1 MSDASAHRIL
11 VIDDE
16 IFVRDLLFE
25 FFTKL
30 QFNVSVAADGNAGIT
45 LFQQSLFDVI
55 LVDLKMPGK
64 SGIETLREIHHI
76 RSTTPVIV
84 MTGYPTIDSSIEALR
99 LGAYDYIIKPFKLQE
114 LKEVVDRAIKE
125 QELHSEIDSLR
136 EKVHTIEA
144 ELRQYRS
151 TTTERIRGEGASI
164 VTLPD
169 PAPSRTAHVR
179 RS

>member
-1 MSDASAHRIL
+1 MNEPLTRSVL

-16 IFVRDLLFE
+16 IFIRDLLSD
-25 FFTKL
+25 FFVKL
-30 QFNVSVAADGNAGIT
+30 QFGVVVARDGNAGIAE
-45 LFQQSLFDVI
+45 FRKSRFDVA

-64 SGIETLREIHHI
+64 SGIETLRELHQIHAN
-76 RSTTPVIV
+76 TPVIV

-114 LKEVVDRAIKE
+114 LKDVVDRAIKE
-125 QELHSEIDSLR
+125 QEIHVEIDSLR

-151 TTTERIRGEGASI
+151 AASERAREIGSLPGGAADHPPVKTVGI
-164 VTLPD
+164 P
-169 PAPSRTAHVR
+169 

>member
-1 MSDASAHRIL
+1 MSVTAPRRIL

-16 IFVRDLLFE
+16 VFIRDLLLD

-30 QFNVSVAADGNAGIT
+30 QFGVITACDGNAGIGE
-45 LFQQSLFDVI
+45 FRRSRFDVV
-55 LVDLKMPGK
+55 LADLKMPGR
-64 SGIETLREIHHI
+64 SGIETLRELHQIHAH
-76 RSTTPVIV
+76 TPVIV

-125 QELHSEIDSLR
+125 HELHGEIDALR

-144 ELRQYRS
+144 ELREYRS
-151 TTTERIRGEGASI
+151 GATGRAGDAGPLLEDTANAAPGKSIRVSG
-164 VTLPD
+164 
-169 PAPSRTAHVR
+169 R
-179 RS
+179 

>member
-1 MSDASAHRIL
+1 MNEPAPRQIL

-16 IFVRDLLFE
+16 IFIRDLLSD

-30 QFNVSVAADGNAGIT
+30 QFRVVAAPDGNAGIT
-45 LFQQSLFDVI
+45 EFRKSRFDTV

-64 SGIETLREIHHI
+64 SGIETLRELRQI
-76 RSTTPVIV
+76 RPDTPLIV

-99 LGAYDYIIKPFKLQE
+99 LGAFDYIIKPFKLQE
-114 LKEVVDRAIKE
+114 LREVVDRAIRE

-151 TTTERIRGEGASI
+151 AAAERTRGTGSYPEAAMNPPPVKAAG
-164 VTLPD
+164 VP
-169 PAPSRTAHVR
+169 